1 MVMRK
6 NIMAKNLTQSI
17 LKSLGRYIAIV
28 TIIAL
33 GAAMFVGLRTTKSDM
48 IATGQRYFDQQNFF
62 NLRLLNTYGW
72 TQEHVDQIS
81 AMEEVD
87 QAEGVISLDA
97 IVRLGEGDGLVYKL
111 YSIPQ
116 TIDQVYLVA
125 GRLPEGPEECVID
138 AAHVPEDVIGAV
150 LTVSS
155 ENEDT
160 VLESLRSD
168 RFTVVGLVNSPLYLD
183 LSRGTTSL
191 GNGSVSG
198 FVCLPEDAFDVDYFS
213 EIVITLPQ
221 KYDVYT
227 DEFNDAME
235 AAADTIKPR
244 LEPMAQDRYRQV
256 REDAEEDYAEGL
268 KEYQDGYAEF
278 LDAQAD
284 ARRELAQARRKLEDG
299 QREIDEG
306 RQTLADSEQELID
319 GQAEVDQG
327 LIDLGESRQAL
338 ADAKS
343 DAYAELAQ
351 TSLELLDN
359 YETVMSN
366 LQAAESGLA
375 QIDDGLQQLNDGIS
389 QIDGALELL
398 NTAGSALEDADL
410 AGLIAAGEAALEQA
424 RENGADEET
433 LSQMEA
439 YLDELRRISETGS
452 LDNTRIEEM
461 RQEYTETRAQLVA
474 QRDEVQAQR
483 AEVVSGI
490 SQLEAARTAIES
502 GRLELDAAKRQ
513 ADSQFAALE
522 AQIVAG
528 EVKLENAQR
537 DIDNGYRELED
548 GKREL
553 EQAEADL
560 AQGWQDYRDGELDA
574 NRELSDARMEL
585 LDAANSLREARKT
598 IDELTDP
605 TVYALGRNTNVGYL
619 ALDSNSDIVA
629 GVSRVF
635 PAFFLLV
642 AALVC
647 ITTMTRMVE
656 EERTQ
661 IGTMKALGYSNAA
674 IIGKYLAYAGSAAI
688 LGCGLG
694 VLAGSVAFPNI
705 LWQAYQL
712 ILNMPERI
720 DLHLD
725 VPLCLAIVIAYT
737 AVSLAVTWYCCR
749 MALREVPAELMRP
762 RAPTTGKKIFL
773 EYLPFWDKIRFL
785 NKVMFRNIF
794 RYRQRLLMMLA
805 GIGGCTALL
814 VTGFGIRDSIVDIV
828 AFQYE
833 QVTVYD
839 LEVRFDGGLSPDE
852 QRRFQSEMARYV
864 DEIGFFHQSSVELDF
879 DDHTKDINLLVSDGQ
894 LADFMNF
901 HAGDDPLSMPGTG
914 EALLS
919 VGAAEDMGVK
929 VGDTV
934 TVRNADMESLDLR
947 ISGIFDNH
955 VYNYIIT
962 NPETVE
968 AQWGSAPEV
977 QMACIT
983 VREDQDAH
991 YASTR
996 VTSFDGVMQ
1005 VTVSQDLADQVTD
1018 MLSALDLV
1026 VVTVVICAALLAITV
1041 LYNLT
1046 NINIA
1051 ERIREIATIKV
1062 LGFTEIESAAYVFKE
1077 NLLLSAMGAVL
1088 GLFGGKLLLDFVM
1101 SQIKVEMVWFLS
1113 RVSPMSYVWSV
1124 VLTMLSACVVD
1135 FIFYFKLERIN
1146 MAEALKSV
1154 E

>member
-33 GAAMFVGLRTTKSDM
+33 GAAMFD
-48 IATGQRYFDQQNFF
+48 
-62 NLRLLNTYGW
+62 LRLLNTYGW

-81 AMEEVD
+81 AMAEVE

-111 YSIPQ
+111 YSMPQ
-116 TIDQVYLVA
+116 DIDQVYLVA
-125 GRLPEGPEECVID
+125 GRLPEGPEECVLD
-138 AAHVPEDVIGAV
+138 AAHVPENVIGAI

-160 VLESLRSD
+160 VLESIRGD

-198 FVCLPEDAFDVDYFS
+198 FVYLPEDAFDVDYFS

-235 AAADTIKPR
+235 AAADLIEPR

-256 REDAEEDYAEGL
+256 REDAEADYADGL

-366 LQAAESGLA
+366 LQAAQSGLA
-375 QIDDGLQQLNDGIS
+375 QIESGLQQLNDGIS

-398 NTAGSALEDADL
+398 DTAGSALEDTDL
-410 AGLIAAGEAALEQA
+410 AGLIAAGEAAL
-424 RENGADEET
+424 
-433 LSQMEA
+433 
-439 YLDELRRISETGS
+439 S

-461 RQEYTETRAQLVA
+461 RQEYTETQAQLVSQREEVLA
-474 QRDEVQAQR
+474 QQSEVEAGL
-483 AEVVSGI
+483 A
-490 SQLEAARTAIES
+490 QLEAARTAIES

-513 ADSQFAALE
+513 ADSQFADLE

-560 AQGWQDYRDGELDA
+560 VQGWQDYRDGELDA

-674 IIGKYLAYAGSAAI
+674 IIGKYLAYAGSAAV

-712 ILNMPERI
+712 ILNMPEQI

-773 EYLPFWDKIRFL
+773 EFLPFWDKIRFL

-879 DDHTKDINLLVSDGQ
+879 DDRTKDINLLVSGGQ

-901 HAGDDPLSMPGTG
+901 HAGDDPLPMPGTG

-934 TVRNADMESLDLR
+934 TVRNADMESLELR

-991 YASTR
+991 YAGTR
-996 VTSFDGVMQ
+996 VTNFDGVMQ